1 MSILKRT
8 GTGINDV
15 AYQDGIAAG
24 QKVFTKDQKWS
35 TTAAGGT
42 YNCLHRTGS
51 GIADVAYQN
60 ETIGKALS
68 TYGVGSIVKVRENN
82 SLVDFLVLSHSY
94 PASGRTLLLRK
105 DIHSERSMFNES
117 VQAPNFDGSPLDSWL
132 NSTYINTIQQIVRN
146 QIAAVTL
153 VAIPKYNDTFSRYP
167 STGTISKKIFLLSI
181 TELTGAKNLYG
192 KPEGT
197 QISYFSTTDKRIAY
211 YNGTATD
218 YWTRTPD
225 QSGTVGAYY
234 DIRYISKRGSGGLGS
249 ETGSKGVRPAF
260 TLPSTI
266 LVNSSTNEVIG

>member
-82 SLVDFLVLSHSY
+82 SLVDFIVLSHSY
-94 PASGRTLLLRK
+94 PASGRTLLIRK
-105 DIHSERSMFNES
+105 DIHSERQIWETTPYPT
-117 VQAPNFDGSPLDSWL
+117 APYYSGSKLDNWL
-132 NSTYINTIQQIVRN
+132 NSDYINQITEKVRSNIAGVSITVRQSDGQAYGGMIQV
-146 QIAAVTL
+146 
-153 VAIPKYNDTFSRYP
+153 
-167 STGTISKKIFLLSI
+167 SKKIFLLSS
-181 TELTGAKNLYG
+181 TELIGNAPMGNY
-192 KPEGT
+192 EGS
-197 QISYFSTTDKRIAY
+197 QISYFSDNAKRIAN
-211 YNGTATD
+211 YNGKAD
-218 YWTRTPD
+218 IWWTRSNT
-225 QSGTVGAYY
+225 
-234 DIRYISKRGSGGLGS
+234 R
-249 ETGSKGVRPAF
+249 TGSTYGFYTVLAGGSLSSVDGDISRGVRPAF
-260 TLPSTI
+260 TLPSNI

>member
-42 YNCLHRTGS
+42 YNCLHRTGT

-60 ETIGKALS
+60 EVIGKALS
-68 TYGVGSIVKVRENN
+68 TYGVGSIVKIRENN
-82 SLVDFLVLSHSY
+82 TLVDFLVLSHGY

-105 DIHSERSMFNES
+105 DIHSERPFFNENKES
-117 VQAPNFDGSPLDSWL
+117 PVFDGSPIDSWL
-132 NSTYINTIQQIVRN
+132 NSTYLNTIAQGIRSKISAVGIAGHPKKNDEYFGFN
-146 QIAAVTL
+146 QM
-153 VAIPKYNDTFSRYP
+153 
-167 STGTISKKIFLLSI
+167 GTISKKVFLLSA
-181 TELTGAKNLYG
+181 TEYTNSSRYTT
-192 KPEGT
+192 EGSY
-197 QISYFSTTDKRIAY
+197 ISYFNSDEKRISH
-211 YNGTATD
+211 YNGTAKQ
-218 YWTRTPD
+218 YWTRSSYKGGT
-225 QSGTVGAYY
+225 SGSDY
-234 DIRYISKRGSGGLGS
+234 DIAMINQKGSS
-249 ETGSKGVRPAF
+249 TSWPESNAKGIRPAF